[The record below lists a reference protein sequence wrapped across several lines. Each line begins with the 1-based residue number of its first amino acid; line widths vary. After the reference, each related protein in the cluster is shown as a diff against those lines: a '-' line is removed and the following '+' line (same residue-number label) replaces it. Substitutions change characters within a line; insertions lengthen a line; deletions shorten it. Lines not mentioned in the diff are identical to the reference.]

1 MADDELV
8 PDPQDAVAG
17 MREKLE
23 DLYYDNPLLVIG
35 GVIVGVG
42 LLVTGVVLLARR
54 S

>member
-1 MADDELV
+1 MADDQLV

-17 MREKLE
+17 LREKLE

-35 GVIVGVG
+35 GVIAGLG
-42 LLVTGVVLLARR
+42 LLITGVVLLARR

>member
-1 MADDELV
+1 MADDDLI
-8 PDPQDAVAG
+8 PAPQDAVG
-17 MREKLE
+17 GLREKLE

-35 GVIVGVG
+35 GVLAGVG